1 MTLPDRG
8 SDRQPRRFGLYA
20 PFAILLV
27 GVTIWSIVWFW
38 SRGEIIRQLDAE
50 KAALARAGYELS
62 WGSRSVGGYP
72 FRLDLDLQD
81 VSLRAPSGW
90 RLATGAVSAETAV
103 LAPGHWVMQF
113 PGDVTIA
120 GRDGAAVTVRSKIL
134 RASFS
139 DANARPP
146 RISVEGIG
154 MTVSGPAAANPLFF
168 TSADEFHLHSKAGP
182 DDQGAAYIEVDGG
195 RAPLTEPLARIADGK
210 PVTLILDTIFSHAG
224 ALSGRDW
231 HAAGEA
237 WRIAGGRFNVR
248 ALRIAAGDAILEARP
263 GALGMSADGRLA
275 GSLSMALH
283 AAPRSSAAIELSP
296 QQSAGNITID
306 FRDGQTRLGAADIGP
321 SPRVF

>member
-1 MTLPDRG
+1 MSLPDRG

-27 GVTIWSIVWFW
+27 GVTIWSIIWFW
-38 SRGEIIRQLDAE
+38 SRGEIYRRMDAE
-50 KAALARAGYELS
+50 KAALARAGYDLS
-62 WGSRSVGGYP
+62 WGSRNVGGYP
-72 FRLDLDLQD
+72 FRLDLDLGD

-90 RLATGAVSAETAV
+90 RLATGAASAETAV

-113 PGDVTIA
+113 PADVTIA
-120 GRDGAAVTVRSKIL
+120 GRDGAAVSVRSKIL

-139 DANARPP
+139 DADAHPP

-154 MTVSGPAAANPLFF
+154 MSVTGPAAANPLFF
-168 TSADEFHLHSKAGP
+168 TSADEFHLHTKAGP
-182 DDQGAAYIEVDGG
+182 DDQGAAYIEVDGA
-195 RAPLTEPLARIADGK
+195 RAPLTGLLARIADGK
-210 PVTLILDTIFSHAG
+210 PVTLIFDTIFSHAG

-248 ALRIAAGDAILEARP
+248 ALRLAAGDTILEARP
-263 GALGMSADGRLA
+263 GVLGVAEDGRLA
-275 GSLSMALH
+275 GSPSVALH
-283 AAPRSSAAIELSP
+283 AAPGSPAAIELSP
-296 QQSAGNITID
+296 QQSAGSITVD
-306 FRDGQTRLGAADIGP
+306 FRDGRTLLGAADIGP